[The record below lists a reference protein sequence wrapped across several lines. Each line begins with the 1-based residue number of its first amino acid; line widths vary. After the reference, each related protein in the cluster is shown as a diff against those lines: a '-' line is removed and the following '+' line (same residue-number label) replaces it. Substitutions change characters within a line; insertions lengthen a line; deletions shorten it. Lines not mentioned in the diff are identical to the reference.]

1 MKHNLLGYLCWLFL
15 MFVSPVSVA
24 KDSPTDVAGAQ
35 TVSVEQARDLW
46 LDGVA
51 FIDPRSLMDW
61 EAGRIP
67 DALHMEMKKP
77 IYNSDTVLEFI
88 GSYDAPV
95 VSYCNS
101 FSCHRAADLA
111 KDMVNWGFTKVYY
124 FRAGYPA
131 WIRANNPFE

>member
-1 MKHNLLGYLCWLFL
+1 MRSIWLKNLCCGLFL
-15 MFVSPVSVA
+15 LLSPTVFA
-24 KDSPTDVAGAQ
+24 KDSPTEVPGAQ
-35 TVSVEQARDLW
+35 TVKVDQARELW
-46 LDGVA
+46 LKGVP

-111 KDMVNWGFTKVYY
+111 KDLVSWGFTQVYY
-124 FRAGYPA
+124 FREGYPA

>member
-1 MKHNLLGYLCWLFL
+1 MKSSFLRNLFGFFLLLF
-15 MFVSPVSVA
+15 STTPIA
-24 KDSPTDVAGAQ
+24 KDSPTEVSGAQ
-35 TVSVEQARDLW
+35 TVNVQQARDLW
-46 LDGVA
+46 LQGVP

-101 FSCHRAADLA
+101 FGCHRAADLA
-111 KDMVNWGFTKVYY
+111 KDLVSWGFTKVYY
-124 FRAGYPA
+124 FREGYPA
-131 WIRANNPFE
+131 WIRADNPFE